1 MALVAVFA
9 VIVFGACYDPSLR
22 ECTVSCASADDCAPD
37 QVCGSDGL
45 CASAAHAGHCA
56 ALALPDA
63 SPDGRDDHTDASDGD
78 PPADARVDARVDAA
92 PPDAPQLGAI
102 HVAITGRG
110 RVLLSATDYCES
122 PNANGIACDL
132 AAPQGPQT
140 LHQMTTHAG
149 DKFKAW
155 SGACTGTGGDC
166 HVFVVIGTTVWVGAE
181 FTEDK

>member
-1 MALVAVFA
+1 MALVRVLALGLLA
-9 VIVFGACYDPSLR
+9 LGACYDPSLH
-22 ECTVSCASADDCAPD
+22 ECAVSCTSAGDCAPD

-56 ALALPDA
+56 ALAVPDA
-63 SPDGRDDHTDASDGD
+63 SPDDV
-78 PPADARVDARVDAA
+78 ADARVDAHDTPHADAGVDAMP

-102 HVAITGRG
+102 HVAIVGRG
-110 RVLLSATDYCES
+110 RVLLSAMNYCES
-122 PNANGIACDL
+122 PNSNGIACDL
-132 AAPQGPQT
+132 AAPQGPAT